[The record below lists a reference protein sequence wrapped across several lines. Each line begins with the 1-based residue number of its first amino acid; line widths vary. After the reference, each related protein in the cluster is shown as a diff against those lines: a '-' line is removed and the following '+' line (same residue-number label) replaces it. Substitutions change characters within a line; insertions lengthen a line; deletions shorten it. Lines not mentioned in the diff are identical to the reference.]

1 MMIKAILFDLDDTLL
16 TNPANEFVQ
25 HYKKALL
32 PLLTEAFPALT
43 VDKLEAGIINGIRN
57 VIKNCDP
64 LRLNSEVFYSAFQ
77 EVTGLS
83 LADHQDLMKT
93 FFEKV
98 HPSLKQVTTPIET
111 APLVVKWLLDHRFAV
126 AVATNPLFQHRAVEQ
141 RLEWACLP
149 IPETGFWF
157 VTSLDNMH
165 YSKPWPHYYE
175 EILTRLGFEPDEAV
189 MVGDDWVNDMVGASQ
204 AGLNTFWIRNTH
216 NEGLDIHQESV
227 QPDGEGT
234 LADFFR
240 LITEGNWLQG
250 MTPKPLVPN
259 QIAPR
264 MMGNISAL
272 LGMVSEIPTRYWHQR
287 PDPNE
292 WSPMEIVVHLRDSES
307 RVQRPRLERIL
318 REDDPFLVPPPSP
331 PRPGEQQLHG
341 LDGTNVAL
349 EFAAERAIT
358 LELLNGLSAE
368 AWGRPARHSVFGP
381 TNFLEMASFT
391 ARHDRLHI
399 NQLCQTLGKCE

>member
-1 MMIKAILFDLDDTLL
+1 MIKAILFDLDDTLL
-16 TNPANEFVQ
+16 INPAYEFVQ
-25 HYKKALL
+25 HYKQALL
-32 PLLTEAFPALT
+32 PLLMSSFPQMTAA
-43 VDKLEAGIINGIRN
+43 KLEDGIINGIRS
-57 VIKNCDP
+57 VIQNSDP
-64 LRLNSEVFYSAFQ
+64 LKLNAEIFYAAFQ
-77 EVTGLS
+77 EATGLS
-83 LADHQDLMKT
+83 LQNHQPIMQI
-93 FFEKV
+93 FFDEV
-98 HPSLKQVTTPIET
+98 HPSLKRVTTPVEV
-111 APLVVKWLLDHRFAV
+111 APLAVKWLLNHRYAV

-149 IPETGFWF
+149 IPETGFWY

-189 MVGDDWVNDMVGASQ
+189 MIGDDWDNDIVGASQ
-204 AGLNTFWIRNTH
+204 AGLNTFWIRNQH
-216 NEGLDIHQESV
+216 NQRRNIQQESV

-240 LITEGNWLQG
+240 LVTEENWLQG
-250 MTPKPLVPN
+250 LTPKPLVPS

-264 MMGNISAL
+264 MMGNVSAL
-272 LGMVSEIPTRYWHQR
+272 LGMVSEIPARYWHQR

-292 WSPMEIVVHLRDSES
+292 WSPMEIVVHLRDSET

-318 REDDPFLVPPPSP
+318 QGDDPFLVPPPSP
-331 PRPGEQQLHG
+331 PRPGEQQLQG
-341 LDGTNVAL
+341 LDGTQVTL
-349 EFAAERAIT
+349 EFAAERSKT
-358 LELLNGLSAE
+358 LELLHSLAAE

-381 TNFLEMASFT
+381 TSFLEMASFT
-391 ARHDRLHI
+391 ARHDRLHV